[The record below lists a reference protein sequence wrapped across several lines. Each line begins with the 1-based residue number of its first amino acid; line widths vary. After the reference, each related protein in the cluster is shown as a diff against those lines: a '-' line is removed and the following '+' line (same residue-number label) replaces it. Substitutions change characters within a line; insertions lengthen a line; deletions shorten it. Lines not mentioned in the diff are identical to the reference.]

1 MSVHTTYKTEP
12 LEAWARMREIRR
24 QRIPDLW
31 EGHRQGK
38 MMVMRIGETMSPLLA
53 AFGPYVSR
61 IFGPYFG
68 PAMKD
73 TGLLVKF
80 HEAAESREIPGGEF
94 CSAMHHQLGQV
105 ILGLSTLSPL
115 DKQQSPIDFIFQT
128 AICQPQKKMAQ
139 LAGSILNLPTF
150 IIDIPYCDEPS
161 QTSFP
166 SPKTKEYLV
175 GQMEEAIEWL
185 AKVTGRG
192 FDDELLMAGV
202 VNEWECSVLMA
213 EICTTCQAV
222 PVPLDY
228 LQLRELSYISGMLHN
243 DERAVEF
250 NRMLLDELKDRV
262 ARGISAHGV
271 ETARIL
277 FESEDIFFAMHR
289 LMSIPRKYGAIFM
302 GDRGPALRGAWDF
315 DEEGRMRP
323 APHFH
328 ELGRHLKSRRDALEL
343 LAELSLDRSII
354 PHQLHLHMRPS
365 MTWHKAKDWKSDAVV
380 MLLDIGCRAI
390 SMSFPEVK
398 LFLREHG
405 MPAFTFEGSSS
416 DPRYYDEGR
425 VLEQLE
431 TFLESLGLTP
441 LPTEARD

>member
-1 MSVHTTYKTEP
+1 MSVHTIYRTEP

-38 MMVMRIGETMSPLLA
+38 MMVMRIGEMMSPILA

-73 TGLLVKF
+73 PQLLVKF
-80 HEAAESREIPGGEF
+80 HEAADGYNIPGGEF

-115 DKQQSPIDFIFQT
+115 DNEQSPLDFVFQT

-139 LAGSILNLPTF
+139 LAGSILGLPTF
-150 IIDIPYCDEPS
+150 TVDIPYCDEPS
-161 QTSFP
+161 QTAF
-166 SPKTKEYLV
+166 KGKEYLI

-185 AKVTGRG
+185 TRTTGRG
-192 FDDELLMAGV
+192 FDDEVLMTEV
-202 VNEWECSVLMA
+202 VNDWECSVLMA
-213 EICTTCQAV
+213 EIITTCQAV
-222 PVPLDY
+222 PAPLDY
-228 LQLRELSYISGMLHN
+228 LQLRELSYVSGMLHN
-243 DERAVEF
+243 DARAVEF
-250 NRMLLDELKDRV
+250 NRLLLDELKDRV

-289 LMSIPRKYGAIFM
+289 MMSIPRKYGALFI
-302 GDRGPALRGAWDF
+302 GDRGPALRGAWAF
-315 DEEGRMRP
+315 DEEGRMHP

-328 ELGRHLKSRRDALEL
+328 ELERPIRDRRDALEL
-343 LAELSLDRSII
+343 LADLYLERYMI
-354 PHQLHLHMRPS
+354 PRQLHLYIKPS
-365 MTWHKAKDWKSDAVV
+365 LTLHKARDWKSDAVV
-380 MLLDIGCRAI
+380 MFLDIGCRAI
-390 SMSFPEVK
+390 SLGFPEVK
-398 LFLREHG
+398 QFLREHG

-425 VLEQLE
+425 VREQLE
-431 TFLESLGLTP
+431 AFLESLGLTP
-441 LPTEARD
+441 LPEARD